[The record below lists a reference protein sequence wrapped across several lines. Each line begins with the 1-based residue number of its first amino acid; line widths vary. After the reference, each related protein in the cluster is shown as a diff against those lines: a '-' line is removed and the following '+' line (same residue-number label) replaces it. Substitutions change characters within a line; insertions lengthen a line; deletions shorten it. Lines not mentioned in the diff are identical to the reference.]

1 MEARALFVPQE
12 NTKQGQGPRHVRTAQ
27 QAHTLRCHVDHTTQI
42 IAQHVH
48 KEMAQVGVMVIAGG
62 TLRVEHAK
70 NRPLA
75 PAQAA

>member
-48 KEMAQVGVMVIAGG
+48 KEMAQTRVMVIAAG
-62 TLRVEHAK
+62 TMRVEHVK
-70 NRPLA
+70 NCPLA